1 VSAGFAPSKPGPYGL
16 GLTGVKPSSASSI
29 VSGSSSKTISPHT
42 AGTRLASDGRSVHV
56 PLAWYP
62 RLAHGL
68 PADRQVH
75 QLIGR
80 GLGIHWPELDE
91 DISLENILQ
100 GRASG
105 ESEQSFTRWTDWYA
119 REKSGTGAILPVD
132 VPGTVSRGHEFFT
145 CGIDAGTRTS

>member
-1 VSAGFAPSKPGPYGL
+1 MSFS
-16 GLTGVKPSSASSI
+16 
-29 VSGSSSKTISPHT
+29 T
-42 AGTRLASDGRSVHV
+42 ATNTAVIQRVEVNGNEIAVLLSDGRSVHV
-56 PLAWYP
+56 PLVWYP

-100 GRASG
+100 GQASG
-105 ESEQSFTRWTDWYA
+105 ESEQSFARWTDWYA
-119 REKSGTGAILPVD
+119 RRRAGQADPQEPPAQTG
-132 VPGTVSRGHEFFT
+132 PG
-145 CGIDAGTRTS
+145 

>member
-1 VSAGFAPSKPGPYGL
+1 MRRISWSDGMSFSTATNTALIQRVE
-16 GLTGVKPSSASSI
+16 
-29 VSGSSSKTISPHT
+29 VSGNEI
-42 AGTRLASDGRSVHV
+42 AVFLSDGRSVHV

-62 RLAHGL
+62 RLANGL

-100 GRASG
+100 GQASG
-105 ESEQSFTRWTDWYA
+105 ESEQSFARWTDWYA
-119 REKSGTGAILPVD
+119 R
-132 VPGTVSRGHEFFT
+132 RR
-145 CGIDAGTRTS
+145 AGQAAP